1 VISSS
6 ADSIIDQTEVPVSLS
21 SWFRSLFSPK
31 PPKPQVELRRNDLC
45 WCGSGK
51 KYKKCHLE
59 KDARDRYEEAHAA
72 RVASQLQGGG
82 GRRGGPAPAP
92 KRPAEKTEGRGR

>member
-1 VISSS
+1 M
-6 ADSIIDQTEVPVSLS
+6 
-21 SWFRSLFSPK
+21 SLFSWLGNLFSSK
-31 PPKPQVELRRNDLC
+31 PAKPAQVELRRNDLC

-59 KDARDRYEEAHAA
+59 QDAKDRYEEAHAA
-72 RVASQLQGGG
+72 RVAAQLKGG